1 MAFRKLR
8 SVALTEEKQGLI
20 RFTCLTYREQP
31 EWIQQKIDLLCDECG
46 GEYSAALRE
55 VMCTRRSMV
64 VISQQ
69 YFVSENTLCRARRRF
84 YESWDKGTY
93 SRTRA
98 KRKTR
103 LDTRLPAFA

>member
-8 SVALTEEKQGLI
+8 SIALTEEKQGYI

-31 EWIQQKIDLLCDECG
+31 ERTRQKIDRLCDECG

-64 VISQQ
+64 AISQQ
-69 YFVSENTLCRARRRF
+69 YFVSENTLCRARKRF
-84 YESWDKGTY
+84 YESWDKGAY
-93 SRTRA
+93 SRTRTQ
-98 KRKTR
+98 RRPR
-103 LDTRLPAFA
+103 LDTRQPAFA